1 MATSNR
7 DWARTCAD
15 HSITWYEWVSQ
26 YHSNSRSSFI
36 LFTELIGFMGT
47 MAALV
52 GMAVLLSPFN
62 DQPRFRFLT
71 FVNMAVRFKF
81 FPTCEGGFM
90 FTGLEKQKTRKIRV
104 CRRMRSS
111 IPNATR
117 SHI

>member
-15 HSITWYEWVSQ
+15 HSITRYEWVSQ

-36 LFTELIGFMGT
+36 LITEPIGFMGT

-52 GMAVLLSPFN
+52 GMAVRLSPFN
-62 DQPRFRFLT
+62 DQQRFRFLT
-71 FVNMAVRFKF
+71 FANTPGRFKF
-81 FPTCEGGFM
+81 FPTCEPGLM

-104 CRRMRSS
+104 SRR
-111 IPNATR
+111 
-117 SHI
+117 

>member
-36 LFTELIGFMGT
+36 LFTEPIGFMGT

-52 GMAVLLSPFN
+52 GMAVLLLPFN
-62 DQPRFRFLT
+62 DQPRVPFFNFLNT
-71 FVNMAVRFKF
+71 AVPFKF
-81 FPTCEGGFM
+81 FSTFRGGFM
-90 FTGLEKQKTRKIRV
+90 FHGVEKQKTRKIRV
-104 CRRMRSS
+104 CRR
-111 IPNATR
+111 
-117 SHI
+117 

>member
-15 HSITWYEWVSQ
+15 HSITRYEWVSQ

-36 LFTELIGFMGT
+36 LFTEPIGFMGT

-62 DQPRFRFLT
+62 DQARFWFLT
-71 FVNMAVRFKF
+71 FVNTVVRFKF
-81 FPTCEGGFM
+81 FPTSERGFM
-90 FTGLEKQKTRKIRV
+90 FTGLEKQNVSKIRV
-104 CRRMRSS
+104 RRRISS
-111 IPNATR
+111 QI
-117 SHI
+117 